1 MMSHNN
7 CILRSLNLTD
17 KNIKFS
23 ADSWNRHEFRGKGRN
38 RHKALIYDGVLTY
51 KVTRCS
57 NCGFNGSIRNYG
69 FTTTECKLISTND
82 FDVRLR
88 LKKQRFQCKNCNAT
102 SVAHTPDIP
111 TNCNISRQIRQ
122 HVLMQ
127 AKSDMSEK
135 LISKSMSISA
145 NSVSRIINAESNRY
159 YYQFGKG
166 LPEHLCFDEIR
177 TAHSRMSFLYCDSDS
192 HKLIDILP
200 DRTLNTIRKYFSG
213 FSLAARLQVK
223 HVVIDMNANY
233 SSVVRE
239 LFPNAKIVIDR
250 FHTVQLAGRALD
262 AVRIHCIRKLS
273 ADKRSREYKILK
285 SHWRLLHKYSANLE
299 RQKRRYLYGLN
310 EYMTQAEAI
319 YLIFNKFPNLEKIW
333 NIYQQILAAIRTR
346 NVLLLADV
354 FNIETKDLP
363 DEAVILI
370 KTLKKNIKGISE
382 SCESPYSNGPLEGLN
397 RKIKQISRSGYG
409 YRNLANFFNRIRLEL
424 A

>member
-1 MMSHNN
+1 MSHNN
-7 CILRSLNLTD
+7 CILRSINLTD

-23 ADSWNRHEFRGKGRN
+23 PDSWNKHEFRGKGRN
-38 RHKALIYDGVLTY
+38 RHKALIYDGILTY

-57 NCGFNGSIRNYG
+57 NCGFTGSIRNYG
-69 FTTTECKLISTND
+69 FTTTECKLMGING

-102 SVAHTPDIP
+102 TVAQTPDIP
-111 TNCNISRQIRQ
+111 VNCNISRQIRQ
-122 HVLMQ
+122 QVLIQ
-127 AKSDMSEK
+127 AKTDISEI
-135 LISKSMSISA
+135 LISKNISISA
-145 NSVSRIINAESNRY
+145 NSVSRIINVEGNKH

-166 LPEHLCFDEIR
+166 LPENLCFDEIR
-177 TAHSRMSFLYCDSDS
+177 TGHSRMSFLYCNADS

-200 DRTLNTIRKYFSG
+200 DRTLNTIRKYFNG

-262 AVRIHCIRKLS
+262 TVRIQCIRKLS

-299 RQKRRYLYGLN
+299 REERRYLYGLN

-319 YLIFNKFPNLEKIW
+319 NLVFNKFPNLEQIW
-333 NIYQQILAAIRTR
+333 NVYQQVLTSIRTH
-346 NVLLLADV
+346 NALLLADV
-354 FNIETKDLP
+354 FDIDTKDLP
-363 DEAVILI
+363 DEALVLI

-397 RKIKQISRSGYG
+397 RKIKQISRSAYG
-409 YRNLANFFNRIRLEL
+409 YKNLSNLFNRIRLEL
-424 A
+424 T

>member
-1 MMSHNN
+1 MMSHN
-7 CILRSLNLTD
+7 
-17 KNIKFS
+17 
-23 ADSWNRHEFRGKGRN
+23 
-38 RHKALIYDGVLTY
+38 DGVLTY
-51 KVTRCS
+51 KITRCC
-57 NCGFNGSIRNYG
+57 NCGFNGSIWNYG
-69 FTTTECKLISTND
+69 FTTTECKLISTNV

-177 TAHSRMSFLYCDSDS
+177 TAHSRMSFLYCDYDS

-200 DRTLNTIRKYFSG
+200 DWTLNTIRKYFSG
-213 FSLAARLQVK
+213 FSLDTRLQVK
-223 HVVIDMNANY
+223 YVVIDMNANY

-250 FHTVQLAGRALD
+250 FHTVQLAGR
-262 AVRIHCIRKLS
+262 VRIHCIRKLS
-273 ADKRSREYKILK
+273 ADKRSIYGYKILK

-333 NIYQQILAAIRTR
+333 NIYQ
-346 NVLLLADV
+346 
-354 FNIETKDLP
+354 
-363 DEAVILI
+363 
-370 KTLKKNIKGISE
+370 
-382 SCESPYSNGPLEGLN
+382 
-397 RKIKQISRSGYG
+397 
-409 YRNLANFFNRIRLEL
+409 
-424 A
+424 